1 VMWVCPGFTAS
12 NIRMAALDRH
22 GHARGGSV
30 LDEGSLM
37 PAAECAA
44 YILRAIARRRRTL
57 VLTLLGKVTVLINK
71 VAPALADRLTYRH
84 YYNRKGEF
92 VK

>member
-1 VMWVCPGFTAS
+1 
-12 NIRMAALDRH
+12 MAALDQH
-22 GHARGGSV
+22 GHARGETV
-30 LDEGSLM
+30 LDEGRLM
-37 PAAECAA
+37 SAFECAGH
-44 YILRAIARRRRTL
+44 IIRAIARRRRTV
-57 VLTLLGKVTVLINK
+57 VLTLLGKITVLINK